1 MCTSCMCFQAE
12 LKFSVTLSLGV
23 QYCRLNLQQAQLIDD
38 NMSRNHTETTVA
50 EDECPH
56 HTDCASQDS

>member
-1 MCTSCMCFQAE
+1 MCTSFMCFQAVLE
-12 LKFSVTLSLGV
+12 FSVTSIGI
-23 QYCRLNLQQAQLIDD
+23 QYCRLNLQQAQLMDD
-38 NMSRNHTETTVA
+38 KMSKNHSETTVT

>member
-23 QYCRLNLQQAQLIDD
+23 QYCRLNLQQAQLMDD
-38 NMSRNHTETTVA
+38 MSRNHTETTVA